1 MIFLNKKIIENRGIF
16 MIKNIIFDVGNVIW
30 KGNSKSII
38 NYIKINNEE
47 DKEKVSTFFEGFR
60 LMDLDEETVEEH
72 YEKWRENNKINN
84 DKYKNQLINYYKNRE
99 FNEEIINLINKLK
112 ENNYNIYVLS
122 NNNRAAI
129 NYLKNCPEVKTIDG
143 WVISYEYKLVKPDE
157 EFYKVLFNNYN
168 LKPEECFF
176 VDDKE
181 KNINAGKNLGMNGH
195 VLDYENDKACKLIEA
210 LKANGV
216 DI

>member
-1 MIFLNKKIIENRGIF
+1 

-38 NYIKINNEE
+38 NYIEINNEE
-47 DKEKVSTFFEGFR
+47 DKEKISTFFEGFR
-60 LMDLDEETVEEH
+60 LMDLDEEMVEEH
-72 YEKWRENNKINN
+72 YEKWKENNKINN
-84 DKYKNQLINYYKNRE
+84 DKYKNQLIYYYKNRE

-122 NNNRAAI
+122 NNNRAAV
-129 NYLKNCPEVKTIDG
+129 NYLKNCPEVKNIDG
-143 WVISYEYKLVKPDE
+143 WVVSYEYKLVKPDE

-195 VLDYENDKACKLIEA
+195 VLDYENNKADELIND
-210 LKANGV
+210 LRNNGV
-216 DI
+216 NI

>member
-1 MIFLNKKIIENRGIF
+1 

-38 NYIKINNEE
+38 NYIEINNEE
-47 DKEKVSTFFEGFR
+47 DKEKISTFFEGFR

-129 NYLKNCPEVKTIDG
+129 NYLKNCPEVKNIDG
-143 WVISYEYKLVKPDE
+143 WVVSYEYKLVKPDE

-195 VLDYENDKACKLIEA
+195 VLDYENNKADELIND
-210 LKANGV
+210 LRNNGV
-216 DI
+216 NI